1 MGMRRLVPHADGSSR
16 PDEAAGSIR
25 QQNLT
30 FDEHPEEVGQVEVMQ
45 EDDDNA
51 RALVGL
57 ADVDLSEAKHFRQF
71 TAFKFK
77 VQVNPAD
84 HPQLQVRA
92 RRCTSNSLELV
103 KV

>member
-16 PDEAAGSIR
+16 PYEADGSIR
-25 QQNLT
+25 QQILT

-71 TAFKFK
+71 TA
-77 VQVNPAD
+77 
-84 HPQLQVRA
+84 LQVQSSSESGRSSSA
-92 RRCTSNSLELV
+92 ASTCSPLYLQQP
-103 KV
+103 